1 MLLKILSILPLL
13 LLIISCRETS
23 TIPNIED
30 ATVIVYPDTSDTT
43 DTSDSSRIFIIDRT
57 GKEWDVTHAVN
68 EYDFDPEQF
77 QYGLG
82 PFAIR
87 PILEPNLLSPDD
99 PGYPSAN
106 ESERV
111 IGTVI
116 NGIARAY
123 PLSILRRHE
132 VVDEQL
138 GPTYVAVAY

>member
-1 MLLKILSILPLL
+1 MVLKLLSIMPLL
-13 LLIISCRETS
+13 ILLFSCRETS
-23 TIPNIED
+23 TISIVDD
-30 ATVIVYPDTSDTT
+30 ATVKVSP
-43 DTSDSSRIFIIDRT
+43 DTSDSSRIFIIDHT

-68 EYDFDPEQF
+68 EYDFNPKNF

-99 PGYPSAN
+99 PGYPSVN

-123 PLSILRRHE
+123 PLSILRNHE
-132 VVDEQL
+132 VVDEQF